1 MTADNFQALPG
12 NIAKF
17 RVFSTK
23 TGESA
28 DLSGGV
34 SDLRYYE
41 SVLSNSVTMSAVIS
55 ESGFVAT
62 EDGNP
67 VESVGVLDNLPIR
80 GGEQVNITIADAQN
94 TPNELKFQADNA
106 LYVNRVRN
114 ADPQT
119 QSDVY
124 ILDFCSRELFA
135 NEQSRVVKR
144 YGNDTGVISE
154 NVEKILKE
162 PLFKE
167 KGILTKKDVK
177 VDKTAIN
184 YQFIGNDRKP
194 FYVCT
199 WLASKSVPEKS
210 GEVGG
215 AAGYFFYENYDGYNF
230 RSIDALFE
238 QKYKKKYIYTESAD
252 KPEEYDGKILSYTIN
267 KDIDL
272 QNNLTLGTYANRSI
286 FFDFFAMD
294 YKVREYNIDDNQ
306 KDKIV
311 TGGRDDILSVAD
323 EFRKPVSRL
332 MSHVLDVGTLPPGR
346 NIGEQLANWKNTPFN
361 PTYDAANT
369 MVQSIMRYNQMF
381 LIKIN
386 IIIPG
391 DFSLR
396 AGDLIH
402 CEFPKLEGSSNK
414 DINKETG
421 GIYMIASLC
430 HRITPRDTFT
440 SMTLVRDSFGRKP
453 F

>member
-1 MTADNFQALPG
+1 MADNFQALPG
-12 NIAKF
+12 NIEKF
-17 RVFSTK
+17 RIYSSK

-28 DLSGGV
+28 DLSGGI

-41 SVLSNSVTMSAVIS
+41 SVLSNSVTMSAVVT

-62 EDGNP
+62 DDGDP
-67 VESVGVLDNLPIR
+67 VESQGVLDSLPIR
-80 GGEQVNITIADAQN
+80 GGEQINVIVTDAQN
-94 TPNELKFQADNA
+94 TPNKLKFQGDNA

-114 ADPQT
+114 ADPKT
-119 QSDVY
+119 QSDIY

-144 YGNDTGVISE
+144 YGNETGVISE

-162 PLFKE
+162 PLFKD
-167 KGILTKKDVK
+167 KGILTKKDIK

-199 WLASKSVPEKS
+199 WLASKAVPEKS

-215 AAGYFFYENYDGYNF
+215 AAGYFFYETYDGYNF

-238 QKYKKKYIYTESAD
+238 QDYKKKYVYTETAE

-306 KDKIV
+306 LDKIV
-311 TGGRDDILSVAD
+311 TGGKDDILSVAD

-332 MSHVLDVGTLPPGR
+332 MSHVLDVGTLPPGK
-346 NIGEQLANWKNTPFN
+346 NIGEQLSNWKNTPFN

-369 MVQSIMRYNQMF
+369 MVQSIMRYNQLF

-386 IIIPG
+386 VIIPG

-414 DINKETG
+414 DVNKETG

>member
-1 MTADNFQALPG
+1 MTADNFQSLPG
-12 NIAKF
+12 NIKKF
-17 RVFSTK
+17 RIFSTK

-28 DLSGGV
+28 ELSGGV

-41 SVLSNSVTMSAVIS
+41 SVLSNSVTMSAVIT

-62 EDGNP
+62 DKGDP
-67 VESVGVLDNLPIR
+67 VESQGVLDALPIR
-80 GGEQVNITIADAQN
+80 GGEQTNITVTDAQN

-106 LYVNRVRN
+106 FYVNRVRN

-144 YGNDTGVISE
+144 YGNETQIISE

-162 PLFKE
+162 PLFLD
-167 KGILTKKDVK
+167 KGILTKKDIK
-177 VDKTAIN
+177 VDKTAIG

-210 GEVGG
+210 GKVGG
-215 AAGYFFYENYDGYNF
+215 AAGYFFYETYDGYNF

-238 QKYKKKYIYTESAD
+238 QEYKKKYIYTESSD

-323 EFRKPVSRL
+323 EFRKPTSRL
-332 MSHVLDVGTLPPGR
+332 MSHVLDVGTLPKGK
-346 NIGEQLANWKNTPFN
+346 NIDEQLANWKDSPFN

-386 IIIPG
+386 IVIPG

-414 DINKETG
+414 DVNKETG